1 MKLWHIE
8 SGSGTSPE
16 ADLLNNSLPVDQR
29 LNRMDVIGSM
39 AWTRNLARFGLLT
52 AQEAEQILGGL
63 QQIDLEF
70 EHDNFYYQPEDE
82 DIHTAVERRLGELI
96 GPLAGKLHTGRSRND
111 QVATDF
117 RLWVLQAAGELIAT
131 LELLQ
136 TTLIERTES
145 DIGII
150 FPGYTHFQQAQ
161 PILLSHWWLS
171 HFWPLQRD
179 KIRLQNLINL
189 TNSLPL
195 GSGALAGAGFPFD
208 RQALAADLG
217 FAEPSPNSLDA
228 TSDRDFVVEFLF
240 DAALCGAHL
249 SRLAEALILYSTKE
263 FHFMRFTNAFS
274 TGSSLMPQKRNPDF
288 MELVRGKASMLNGK
302 LGGMLSLLKGLPSAY
317 DKDLQE
323 DKALVFEAFDTLQL
337 ILMVTAQAIQGIM
350 VFPENILQKMDPAML
365 ATDVADY
372 LVEKGVPFREAH
384 HAIAIAVSLAERE
397 QISIQELTVQQWQK
411 IHPACDAQI
420 VELFTFERSIR
431 RKESW
436 GSTGPEAVK
445 TQLAFAKSKLKA

>member
-1 MKLWHIE
+1 MKLWRVD
-8 SGSGTSPE
+8 SDTGTSPE

-39 AWTRNLARFGLLT
+39 AWTKNLARFGLLT
-52 AQEAEQILGGL
+52 PLEAEKIQAGL
-63 QQIDLEF
+63 QQIDQEF
-70 EHDNFYYQPEDE
+70 EQESFLYQLDDE

-117 RLWVLQAAGELIAT
+117 RLWVLQAAREMIAT

-136 TTLIERTES
+136 TSLIERAES
-145 DIGII
+145 DMGII

-189 TNSLPL
+189 TDSLPL

-240 DAALCGAHL
+240 DAALSGSHL
-249 SRLAEALILYSTKE
+249 SRMAEALILYSTKE
-263 FHFMRFTNAFS
+263 FHFMRFSNAFS

-288 MELVRGKASMLNGK
+288 MELVRGKASMLTGK
-302 LGGMLSLLKGLPSAY
+302 LTGMLSLLKGLPSAY

-337 ILMVTAQAIQGIM
+337 ILMVTAQAIQGIT
-350 VFPENILQKMDPAML
+350 VFPETILQKMDPAML

-384 HAIAIAVSLAERE
+384 HAIAKAVNLAESQQK
-397 QISIQELTVQQWQK
+397 QIQQLTFSEWQQ
-411 IHPACDAQI
+411 IHPVCEQNI
-420 VELFTFERSIR
+420 VELFTFERSIA

-436 GSTGPEAVK
+436 GATGPQAVAK
-445 TQLAFAKSKLKA
+445 QLAYAKSKLTM